1 MFLPMVPPSDHPSE
15 INQICNVRFSCN
27 PEDMTLQDV
36 LQELANLLSSSS
48 GQSFAPSSSSTS
60 M

>member
-15 INQICNVRFSCN
+15 MNRICHVRFSCN
-27 PEDMTLQDV
+27 PENVTRQDV
-36 LQELANLLSSSS
+36 LQQLANLLSSSS